1 VVAADTNVIV
11 RFLTRD
17 DSAQAARAA
26 SLLSSRLVWIS
37 KTVLLETAW
46 VLRSLYGFGVI
57 EVNEALKGFAGLS
70 NVRVEDAMAV
80 ASAFEWTAMGIDF
93 ADALHLASSA
103 GTNRFLTFDR
113 RFVRRAKKLTGVRVA
128 ALYLPLP

>member
-17 DSAQAARAA
+17 DPAQAARAA
-26 SLLSSRLVWIS
+26 SLLSRSLVWIS

-46 VLRSLYGFGVI
+46 VLQRLYGFTATD
-57 EVNEALKGFAGLS
+57 VNQALKAFAGLR
-70 NVRVEDAMAV
+70 NVRVEDAMQV
-80 ASAFEWTAMGIDF
+80 AKAFEWTALGIDF
-93 ADALHLASSA
+93 ADALHLASSV

-113 RFVRRAKKLTGVRVA
+113 KFSRRAKKVIGVRVT
-128 ALYLPLP
+128 AL

>member
-1 VVAADTNVIV
+1 VVGADTNVVV

-17 DSAQAARAA
+17 DAAQAARAA

-46 VLRSLYGFGVI
+46 VLLRLYGFTAT
-57 EVNEALKGFAGLS
+57 EVNEALKGLAGLR
-70 NVRVEDAMAV
+70 NVRVEDPLQV
-80 ASAFEWTAMGIDF
+80 ARAFEWTALGLDF

-113 RFVRRAKKLTGVRVA
+113 SFARRAKKLAGVQVA
-128 ALYLPLP
+128 AL

>member
-17 DSAQAARAA
+17 DPSQAARAA

-46 VLRSLYGFGVI
+46 ALQSLYGFTAI
-57 EVNEALKGFAGLS
+57 EVNDALKGFAGLR
-70 NVRVEDAMAV
+70 NVRLEDAMAV
-80 ASAFEWTAMGIDF
+80 ASAFEWTALGIDF

-103 GTNRFLTFDR
+103 GTNRFLTFDH
-113 RFVRRAKKLTGVRVA
+113 RFAPRAKKVTGVHVA
-128 ALYLPLP
+128 AF

>member
-1 VVAADTNVIV
+1 MVAADTNVIV

-17 DSAQAARAA
+17 DPSQAARAA

-46 VLRSLYGFGVI
+46 ALQSLYGFTAI
-57 EVNEALKGFAGLS
+57 EVNDALKGFAGLR
-70 NVRVEDAMAV
+70 NVRLEDAMAV
-80 ASAFEWTAMGIDF
+80 ASAFEWTALGIDF

-103 GTNRFLTFDR
+103 GTNRFLTFDH
-113 RFVRRAKKLTGVRVA
+113 RFAPRAKKVTGVHVA
-128 ALYLPLP
+128 AF

>member
-17 DSAQAARAA
+17 DPTQAARAA
-26 SLLSSRLVWIS
+26 ALLSSRLVWIS

-46 VLRSLYGFGVI
+46 VLHSLYRFSAT
-57 EVNEALKGFAGLS
+57 EVNEALKGFAGLR
-70 NVRVEDAMAV
+70 NVRLEDPMEV
-80 ASAFEWTAMGIDF
+80 AKAFEWTALGIEF
-93 ADALHLASSA
+93 ADALHLVSSA

-113 RFVRRAKKLTGVRVA
+113 KFARRARKLTGIQVTG
-128 ALYLPLP
+128 L

>member
-1 VVAADTNVIV
+1 MVAADTNVIV

-17 DSAQAARAA
+17 DPAQAARAA

-37 KTVLLETAW
+37 KTVLLETAL
-46 VLRSLYGFGVI
+46 VLQSLYGFTAI
-57 EVNEALKGFAGLS
+57 EVNEALKGFAGLR

-80 ASAFEWTAMGIDF
+80 ASAFEWTAMGIEF

-113 RFVRRAKKLTGVRVA
+113 RFARRAKKLTGVRVA
-128 ALYLPLP
+128 VL

>member
-17 DSAQAARAA
+17 DRAQAARAA

-46 VLRSLYGFGVI
+46 VLQSLYGFTAT
-57 EVNEALKGFAGLS
+57 EVNEALRGFAGLR
-70 NVRVEDAMAV
+70 NVRLEDPMQV
-80 ASAFEWTAMGIDF
+80 AKAFEWTALDIDF

-113 RFVRRAKKLTGVRVA
+113 KFARRAKKLTGVHVA
-128 ALYLPLP
+128 AL

>member
-17 DSAQAARAA
+17 DPAQAARAA
-26 SLLSSRLVWIS
+26 SLLSSRLVWIP

-46 VLRSLYGFGVI
+46 VLQSLYGFTAS
-57 EVNEALKGFAGLS
+57 EVNEALRGLAGLR
-70 NVRVEDAMAV
+70 NVRLEDPIQV
-80 ASAFEWTAMGIDF
+80 AKALEWTAADIDF

-113 RFVRRAKKLTGVRVA
+113 KFERGAKKLTGVHVA
-128 ALYLPLP
+128 AL

>member
-1 VVAADTNVIV
+1 VVAADTNVLV

-17 DSAQAARAA
+17 HAAQAARAA
-26 SLLSSRLVWIS
+26 SLLSGSLVWIS

-46 VLRSLYGFGVI
+46 VLLSLYGFTAI
-57 EVNEALKGFAGLS
+57 EVNEALKGFAGLR
-70 NVRVEDAMAV
+70 NVRIEDPLQV
-80 ASAFEWTAMGIDF
+80 AKAFEWTAMGIDF

-113 RFVRRAKKLTGVRVA
+113 RFARRANRLPGVRVA
-128 ALYLPLP
+128 AL

>member
-1 VVAADTNVIV
+1 MVAADTNVIV

-17 DSAQAARAA
+17 DPAQASRAA

-46 VLRSLYGFGVI
+46 VLQSLYGFTAI
-57 EVNEALKGFAGLS
+57 EVNEALKGFAGLR
-70 NVRVEDAMAV
+70 NVRLEDAMGV
-80 ASAFEWTAMGIDF
+80 AKAFEWTSMGIDF

-128 ALYLPLP
+128 AL

>member
-17 DSAQAARAA
+17 DAAQAARAA
-26 SLLSSRLVWIS
+26 SLFSSKLVWIS

-46 VLRSLYGFGVI
+46 VLHSLYGFTAI
-57 EVNEALKGFAGLS
+57 EVNEALKGFAGLR
-70 NVRVEDAMAV
+70 NVRVEDAGAV
-80 ASAFEWTAMGIDF
+80 ASAFEWTALGIDF

-103 GTNRFLTFDR
+103 GTNRFPTFDR
-113 RFVRRAKKLTGVRVA
+113 RFARRAGKVTGVHVA
-128 ALYLPLP
+128 AL

>member
-17 DSAQAARAA
+17 DAAQAARAA
-26 SLLSSRLVWIS
+26 SLLSGSLVWIS

-46 VLRSLYGFGVI
+46 VLLSLYGFTAI
-57 EVNEALKGFAGLS
+57 EVNEALKGFAGLR
-70 NVRVEDAMAV
+70 NVRIEDPLQV
-80 ASAFEWTAMGIDF
+80 ARAFEWTAMGIDF

-113 RFVRRAKKLTGVRVA
+113 RFARRANRLPGVRVA
-128 ALYLPLP
+128 AL

>member
-17 DSAQAARAA
+17 DAAQAARAA
-26 SLLSSRLVWIS
+26 SLLSSNLVWIS

-46 VLRSLYGFGVI
+46 VLLSLYGFTAI
-57 EVNEALKGFAGLS
+57 EVNEALKGFAGLR
-70 NVRVEDAMAV
+70 NVRMEDPLQV
-80 ASAFEWTAMGIDF
+80 ARAFAWTALGIDF

-103 GTNRFLTFDR
+103 VTNRFLTFDR
-113 RFVRRAKKLTGVRVA
+113 RFARRANRLPGVRVA
-128 ALYLPLP
+128 AL

>member
-1 VVAADTNVIV
+1 MVAADTNVIV

-17 DSAQAARAA
+17 EPAQAARAA

-46 VLRSLYGFGVI
+46 VLQSLYGI
-57 EVNEALKGFAGLS
+57 EAAEVTAALRGFAGLR
-70 NVRVEDAMAV
+70 NVRLEDPMQV
-80 ASAFEWTAMGIDF
+80 AKAFEWTTLGIDF
-93 ADALHLASSA
+93 ADAIHLASSA

-113 RFVRRAKKLTGVRVA
+113 RFARRARKLTGVNVA
-128 ALYLPLP
+128 AL